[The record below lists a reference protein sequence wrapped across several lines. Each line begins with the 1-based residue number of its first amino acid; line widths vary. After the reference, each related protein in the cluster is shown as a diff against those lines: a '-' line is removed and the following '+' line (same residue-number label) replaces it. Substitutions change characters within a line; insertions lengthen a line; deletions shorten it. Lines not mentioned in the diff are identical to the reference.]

1 MTMKL
6 LDMNP
11 IVLSL
16 FATLFSWGVTALG
29 ASLVFF
35 FKKINRN
42 VMDAMLGFAAGVM
55 IAASFW
61 SLLDP
66 GISLAEEL
74 GKCAWLVALLGFLY
88 V

>member
-1 MTMKL
+1 MGWCYMIDYL
-6 LDMNP
+6 LDTNP
-11 IVLSL
+11 IILSL
-16 FATLFSWGVTALG
+16 FATLFTWAVTSLG

-42 VMDAMLGFAAGVM
+42 VMDAMLAFAAGVM

-74 GKCAWLVALLGFLY
+74 GK
-88 V
+88 